1 MKVKVGNK
9 VYDGEKQIV
18 MVILDDLDKSI
29 LRQVLD
35 TDEKKYVAYPANIKM
50 SYEEILNWMSDSSKK
65 SYAKPSV
72 VFNPVKT
79 SLYRQKMNERLSVY
93 DLTDIDGKNKDSVVI
108 NSPSLST
115 VKKVIESVGSK
126 IGSVTFIKRTTG
138 EIREMQYK
146 LHVSNP
152 KYAKTPNEKPNYK
165 GGFLRDKNGRFAK
178 NISKR
183 QKEINEEN
191 SQIVVFDVNKIE
203 YKNGEKIRGAYRTIP
218 LENVE
223 KVSAG
228 NIVYSFLRN

>member
-115 VKKVIESVGSK
+115 VKKVIERVGSK